1 MTAFER
7 AAVIGLGLVGGSV
20 ARDLAA
26 DGVEVFAY
34 DSDPSTLE
42 AAVREGVVRQAL
54 TADLSGVRWVEMIVV
69 AVPVDAAVD
78 VLQLV
83 APYAGAARLITDVG
97 STKARIVDE
106 AIAAALGD
114 RFVGSHPMAGDHRS
128 GWAASRAG
136 LFRGACVY
144 LCPAVPSSTSLTS
157 LASGFWQDLGALP
170 VVLSAAR
177 HDQTLAW
184 TSHLPHML
192 STALALALARTGL
205 TRDDLGPGG
214 RDVTR
219 LAGSSPDVWTPIARD
234 NATAI
239 ETALAAAEEEIAHIR
254 GALLRR
260 DEADLRRRL
269 VAARAWFLGSGRNS

>member
-1 MTAFER
+1 MSVFER

-26 DGVEVFAY
+26 HGVAVLAY
-34 DSDPSTLE
+34 DSDPSPLA
-42 AAVREGVVRQAL
+42 AAVREGVVQQAL
-54 TADLSGVRWVEMIVV
+54 TADLSGVRGVELIVI
-69 AVPVDAAVD
+69 AVPVDAAAE
-78 VLQLV
+78 VLHLV

-97 STKARIVDE
+97 STKASIVDA
-106 AIAAALGD
+106 AISTALGD

-136 LFRGACVY
+136 LFRGASVY
-144 LCPAVPSSTSLTS
+144 LCPALPSSTNLTS
-157 LASGFWQDLGALP
+157 LASAFWQDLGALP
-170 VVLSAAR
+170 MVLSAAR

-192 STALALALARTGL
+192 SAALALALARTGL

-239 ETALAAAEEEIAHIR
+239 ETALAAAEQEISHIR
-254 GALLRR
+254 GALMRR
-260 DEADLRRRL
+260 DEADLRQRL
-269 VAARAWFLGSGRNS
+269 VAARAWFLASEGNS